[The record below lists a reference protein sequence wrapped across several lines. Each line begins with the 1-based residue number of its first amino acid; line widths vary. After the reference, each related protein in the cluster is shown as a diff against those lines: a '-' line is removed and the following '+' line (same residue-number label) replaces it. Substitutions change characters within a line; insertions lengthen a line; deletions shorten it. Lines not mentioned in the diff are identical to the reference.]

1 MSGTRWL
8 CSVLS
13 LLGTLEN
20 GFKGVKGFLAQWA
33 TAKLHRFTVTCFF
46 SLFLSFLL
54 VSVPYGFGSIPS
66 HCWLP
71 LPVAASD
78 LSAPKKCRARFG
90 LDQQNNWCGPC
101 RCVWCVLAPARARW
115 RLAYCTLG
123 LPPSRSAAAFSSSPP
138 PSVCSARLSWPLSFL
153 QPRPAGLSLGPHYV
167 ICTSCLGRRV
177 FTAYARLFVW
187 MLSVRMCLWLVG
199 GTGISL
205 QGVKYNKCSELVNW
219 QVWAWRIWSPM
230 VWSLWR
236 MSQCCQPKPKP
247 WLHVFVCAMTCPF
260 SSFFFLS
267 LCVCLCLPLWLTD
280 ANTPKKCRALFGL
293 DQLSLWCKPCRYNC
307 CSTNGRKTSTK
318 SSFFS
323 LIIIY
328 F

>member
-1 MSGTRWL
+1 M
-8 CSVLS
+8 
-13 LLGTLEN
+13 
-20 GFKGVKGFLAQWA
+20 
-33 TAKLHRFTVTCFF
+33 
-46 SLFLSFLL
+46 

-123 LPPSRSAAAFSSSPP
+123 PPPSLSAAAFSSCPP

-153 QPRPAGLSLGPHYV
+153 QPRPAGLSLGSHYV
-167 ICTSCLGRRV
+167 ICTSSLGRRV

-199 GTGISL
+199 WGTGVSL
-205 QGVKYNKCSELVNW
+205 QGVKYNKCPQTGRFGLGGSEARWFGHYGGCPSVASLNLSPGSMFLSV
-219 QVWAWRIWSPM
+219 QWR
-230 VWSLWR
+230 VHFL
-236 MSQCCQPKPKP
+236 
-247 WLHVFVCAMTCPF
+247 LFF
-260 SSFFFLS
+260 FFFFLS
-267 LCVCLCLPLWLTD
+267 LCVRLCLPLWLTD